1 MAAEK
6 EILSQFDAAW
16 LGALGDLKKWNE
28 KKEKLDMVVEAA
40 STPKLKPGDYSALFE
55 VLKKMAGDAHAAVSG
70 SAIKSISALAAG
82 LRESFKE
89 HAKQAVPVLFTKFK
103 ERRLVEDI
111 LNCLDNIL
119 ACTELSELIEFLP
132 QIEKEKAPA
141 VKQNILIFMERAI
154 LKTYIDVLEDIKDQL
169 TPLVMKMLD
178 EKDANCRDQALK
190 VLGVMVGRL
199 GESALQKQLDGMIP
213 QKMSKVNEAKD
224 SVKPS
229 KYDKSKRKEEAKA
242 KAAAKAAKAKPA
254 AKPSAKKAPVKE
266 QMEESKELGGT
277 GGGDGLLEFDMGG
290 GMSKPAK
297 KPPNIGK
304 KPPTRKEKEAAAAAA
319 AAAAEEEKKEE
330 AKPAAPPRAF
340 GEKPKTA
347 AKPAATGGGGGKT
360 VKATDIQEEDVGEG
374 LSKDQAIEKVQEFY
388 DSAHVSKFED
398 AKWQVKVEGFQG
410 LKAQIEELKPDATMV
425 EATVKFIKARMKDWK
440 ESNLNMM
447 KEAIFTFQTIVANCE
462 RIPKRAVV
470 VYTPFLSDKIGDV
483 KMSAAIKELLTDLS
497 QFVSAKFISIQM
509 VKKGLAAKAPNNIK
523 DTALFLS
530 TLIDEYGGGKVAVK
544 ECIDFA
550 SFCANHANKNV
561 RDASM
566 TLFGTVYKHLGEA
579 VRSFLTDIK
588 PSTL

>member
-82 LRESFKE
+82 LRETFKE

-119 ACTELSELIEFLP
+119 VCAELSELVEFLP

-141 VKQNILIFMERAI
+141 VKQNILVFMERAI

-169 TPLVMKMLD
+169 TPLVMKMLE

-224 SVKPS
+224 TVKPS

-254 AKPSAKKAPVKE
+254 AKPSAKKAPVKQE
-266 QMEESKELGGT
+266 IEESKGGGDT

-290 GMSKPAK
+290 GMGAPKRKP
-297 KPPNIGK
+297 PPNIGK
-304 KPPTRKEKEAAAAAA
+304 KPPTRKEKEAAA

-360 VKATDIQEEDVGEG
+360 VKAADI
-374 LSKDQAIEKVQEFY
+374 
-388 DSAHVSKFED
+388 
-398 AKWQVKVEGFQG
+398 
-410 LKAQIEELKPDATMV
+410 
-425 EATVKFIKARMKDWK
+425 
-440 ESNLNMM
+440 
-447 KEAIFTFQTIVANCE
+447 
-462 RIPKRAVV
+462 
-470 VYTPFLSDKIGDV
+470 
-483 KMSAAIKELLTDLS
+483 
-497 QFVSAKFISIQM
+497 
-509 VKKGLAAKAPNNIK
+509 
-523 DTALFLS
+523 
-530 TLIDEYGGGKVAVK
+530 
-544 ECIDFA
+544 
-550 SFCANHANKNV
+550 
-561 RDASM
+561 
-566 TLFGTVYKHLGEA
+566 
-579 VRSFLTDIK
+579 
-588 PSTL
+588 